1 MRSFGLTLAIA
12 ACFGSQVAANDR
24 VKSQPGYVERLALH
38 TCGNQRFNSDFT
50 CCCRGRD
57 GRRCVRP
64 KKFDVPGCDVPCRD
78 VWCG

>member
-1 MRSFGLTLAIA
+1 
-12 ACFGSQVAANDR
+12 
-24 VKSQPGYVERLALH
+24 LALH
-38 TCGNQRFNSDFT
+38 TCGNQRFNSDFM